1 MQPMC
6 NSTLFAASKLQRM
19 SQRRFEWLQAG
30 ALRHW
35 RDWQSLAYLIALP
48 ALATWQWF
56 HGFHWLLYAAM
67 LFLTLGVGVIHHNH
81 THRRLWH
88 GRWPNRLTDMVIT
101 VLQGHPGF
109 VFWPAHVANHHRH
122 RHGPQD
128 VARTYRFGGDTN
140 HLMGYLLH
148 PLQAG
153 WVLYPLFVAWLV
165 KLRQHGPGAFRYCM
179 AQYAVW
185 LGSWA
190 LLLALDWRK
199 ALLFVIVPQL
209 HGLHWLLATNY
220 LQHAHAD
227 GRPMPQK
234 GACRDT
240 RGTALNYA
248 RNFEGLVNPLLFNI
262 GLHTAHHEHPHVH
275 WSELG
280 SLHHRLYRQRV
291 DPALSEKGLV
301 PYMLRVFVLGAFWPR
316 FRSRSLMSQAA

>member
-1 MQPMC
+1 
-6 NSTLFAASKLQRM
+6 M
-19 SQRRFEWLQAG
+19 SLHPESPRTSP
-30 ALRHW
+30 LRHW

-48 ALATWQWF
+48 ALAAWQWI
-56 HGFHWLLYAAM
+56 HGFQWLLYAAM
-67 LFLTLGVGVIHHNH
+67 LFLTLGIGVIHHNH
-81 THRRLWH
+81 THRRMWR
-88 GRWPNRLTDMVIT
+88 GRWANRLTDMGIT
-101 VLQGHPGF
+101 VLQGHPSF

-122 RHGPQD
+122 RHGPLD

-153 WVLYPLFVAWLV
+153 WVLYPLFIAWLGR
-165 KLRQHGPGAFRYCM
+165 LRQHGPGAFRYCM

-227 GRPMPQK
+227 GRPVPQK
-234 GACRDT
+234 GARGDT

-262 GLHTAHHEHPHVH
+262 GLHTAHHENPHVH

-280 SLHHRLYRQRV
+280 SLHHRHYRQRV
-291 DPALSEKGLV
+291 DPALCEKGLV
-301 PYMLRVFVLGAFWPR
+301 PYMLRVFVLGAFLPR
-316 FRSRSLMSQAA
+316 FRSRSLMTETPRSSASL